1 VVPITADFQSD
12 SPLHPAA
19 AGLLSELFSQ
29 GWGEPSSLHHRS
41 SQVRRL
47 LDEARENAAAILGTT
62 RDEVEFIGEVNIGFH
77 LGISG
82 LLPTTKPTL
91 YYSSIDRETVAAVAR
106 DYESRG
112 GNSIELATDLSG
124 RVDYQK
130 ITESAPTSRVLV
142 WQSCN
147 GETGIFQDA
156 EIHLGDK
163 DLIFADM
170 THSKKFST
178 LPSQWSTALWDA
190 RSWSGPRGIAILGIR
205 NQSAWINPLPHLN
218 SKPIP
223 DSFSIPLA
231 LAAVIA
237 LENFQKESADD
248 EKEAVLVNLAIREFM
263 ASEIADVD
271 IAGDGKSSD
280 PRKISLSFLGVH
292 AEELLRKLESA
303 GFLVDSGSAC
313 TATDLKPSHVLASM
327 GVLTHGNIRLTI
339 KPALKL
345 DDLHKFLHQLKSSVN
360 ELRT

>member
-1 VVPITADFQSD
+1 MLPITADFQSD

-19 AGLLSELFSQ
+19 AGLLSELFAE

-41 SQVRRL
+41 SQLRRR
-47 LDEARENAAAILGTT
+47 LDEARESAAAILGTT
-62 RDEVEFIGEVNIGFH
+62 RDEVEFLGEVNIGFN
-77 LGISG
+77 LGITG
-82 LLPTTKPTL
+82 LLSTRKPTL
-91 YYSSIDRETVAAVAR
+91 FYSAVDREEVTAVAR

-130 ITESAPTSRVLV
+130 INKSAPTSRVLA

-147 GETGIFQDA
+147 GETGIFQDSA
-156 EIHLGDK
+156 LHLGDE

-170 THSKKFST
+170 TTSKKFSA
-178 LPSQWSTALWDA
+178 LPAQWSTALWDA
-190 RSWSGPRGIAILGIR
+190 RSWRGPRGIAILGIH
-205 NQSAWINPLPHLN
+205 NQRAWTNPLPHLN
-218 SKPIP
+218 SRAIP

-237 LENFQKESADD
+237 LENFQSESASD
-248 EKEAVLVNLAIREFM
+248 EKAALIHNFAIRQFM
-263 ASEIADVD
+263 ASEITDVD

-313 TATDLKPSHVLASM
+313 TASDLKPSHVLASM

-339 KPALKL
+339 KP
-345 DDLHKFLHQLKSSVN
+345 DLTREGLEKFLRQLKSTVN
-360 ELRT
+360 ELRA